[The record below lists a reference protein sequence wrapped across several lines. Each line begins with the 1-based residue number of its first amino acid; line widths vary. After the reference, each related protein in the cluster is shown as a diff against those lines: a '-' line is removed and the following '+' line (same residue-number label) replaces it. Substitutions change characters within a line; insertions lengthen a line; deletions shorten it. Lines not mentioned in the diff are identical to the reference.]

1 MEEADKKRNE
11 EKKKK
16 LEEEEK
22 KLEEERKAREEKMKE
37 EEEKERIKR
46 EEEKKKKEEEDNFC
60 LFNNTIIN
68 EDADEA
74 PIISNEK
81 KSNQN
86 NQNCSSQNVVGE
98 NSLEYYSYSCQN
110 LISLS
115 SYIYEN
121 TESTKIEIQI
131 ENDGTLPWPENYVKL
146 KFESNSQI
154 KGEDIILNPQKPK
167 EINKYEI
174 QFNNLGQYKA
184 GTYESYMNCYINV
197 QVYGE

>member
-1 MEEADKKRNE
+1 MEY
-11 EKKKK
+11 
-16 LEEEEK
+16 
-22 KLEEERKAREEKMKE
+22 
-37 EEEKERIKR
+37 
-46 EEEKKKKEEEDNFC
+46 
-60 LFNNTIIN
+60 
-68 EDADEA
+68 
-74 PIISNEK
+74 S
-81 KSNQN
+81 
-86 NQNCSSQNVVGE
+86 
-98 NSLEYYSYSCQN
+98 SYSCQN

-184 GTYESYMNCYINV
+184 GTYESYMNCYINE
-197 QVYGE
+197 QVYGERMVLKIVINKKAISEVEKNLDKINEFREMFDLKEIDYSNEVLYNALKNNDFDYELSFSTLFET